1 MRSSLSP
8 EGGSKSKWYFRAE
21 TGTFFKK
28 SCILG
33 AYYMKSYKKMDQ
45 KEQNLEITSFT
56 MRIRLKIVII
66 CENLYFFLKMQF
78 AWDFHNI
85 EQI

>member
-1 MRSSLSP
+1 LRSSLSP

-33 AYYMKSYKKMDQ
+33 AYYMKSYKKLNQ
-45 KEQNLEITSFT
+45 KAQNLEITPFT
-56 MRIRLKIVII
+56 MGIRPKIVII
-66 CENLYFFLKMQF
+66 CEKSVFFLKTQF
-78 AWDFHNI
+78 ACDFHNI